1 MRHIELTIPVIHIA
15 QEQLLPCALLGSAN
29 ANNWPHCCCNPTL
42 RNLNHNANV
51 SELMHWLAPRRI
63 QQRSTA
69 ANAELDDGSQKT
81 QRTQTRS

>member
-1 MRHIELTIPVIHIA
+1 MRHIQFTIPVIHIA
-15 QEQLLPCALLGSAN
+15 QEKLLPRAPLGSAN

-42 RNLNHNANV
+42 RNLNNNANV

-69 ANAELDDGSQKT
+69 ANAEFDAGRQKQ
-81 QRTQTRS
+81 QRTETRS